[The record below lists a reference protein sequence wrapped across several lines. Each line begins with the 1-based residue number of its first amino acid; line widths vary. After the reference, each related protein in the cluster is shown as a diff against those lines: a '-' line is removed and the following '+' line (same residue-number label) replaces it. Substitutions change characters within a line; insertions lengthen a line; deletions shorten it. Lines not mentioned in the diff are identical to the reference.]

1 MKFVLVFVLLWPL
14 SSNCLAASPML
25 SSISVGNKLSLQ
37 QSDKK
42 AKPSKSAKLK
52 VRSRKDAIKRVKRQY
67 KGKVLKASST
77 RNQGAPGY
85 KVKMITNDGV
95 VFYVH
100 VDAQTG
106 RVSRHSR

>member
-1 MKFVLVFVLLWPL
+1 MKFVLIFVLLWSL
-14 SSNCLAASPML
+14 SSHCLAASPMP
-25 SSISVGNKLSLQ
+25 SSISAANNLSLK

-42 AKPSKSAKLK
+42 AKPSNSEKLK
-52 VRSRKDAIKRVKRQY
+52 VPTRKDAIKRVKRQY
-67 KGKVLKASST
+67 KGKVLKASSS
-77 RNQGAPGY
+77 RIQGASGY

>member
-1 MKFVLVFVLLWPL
+1 
-14 SSNCLAASPML
+14 ML
-25 SSISVGNKLSLQ
+25 SSISAANNLSSK

-42 AKPSKSAKLK
+42 TKPSKSTKLK
-52 VRSRKDAIKRVKRQY
+52 VPTRKDAIKRVKRQH

>member
-42 AKPSKSAKLK
+42 AKPSKSANLK

-67 KGKVLKASST
+67 DGKVLKASST
-77 RNQGAPGY
+77 RIQGAPGY
-85 KVKMITNDGV
+85 KVKMLTNDGV
-95 VFYVH
+95 VFYVY
-100 VDAQTG
+100 VNTQTG
-106 RVSRHSR
+106 RVERHSR

>member
-25 SSISVGNKLSLQ
+25 SSISAANNLSSK

-42 AKPSKSAKLK
+42 TKPSKSTKLK
-52 VRSRKDAIKRVKRQY
+52 VPTRKDAIKRVKRQH

-77 RNQGAPGY
+77 RNKGVPGY

>member
-1 MKFVLVFVLLWPL
+1 
-14 SSNCLAASPML
+14 
-25 SSISVGNKLSLQ
+25 
-37 QSDKK
+37 
-42 AKPSKSAKLK
+42 
-52 VRSRKDAIKRVKRQY
+52 
-67 KGKVLKASST
+67 VLKASST
-77 RNQGAPGY
+77 RNQGVPGY